1 MTIPG
6 SGQTYDDAYFQTHCG
21 LPYERSTP
29 WLQFFGTIAENVVQ
43 QFSPKTA
50 LDAGCAIGIL
60 VEALRNY
67 GVDAEG
73 FDISEYAVSQVPE
86 YLKPYIKIDNILN
99 PAATSKH
106 YDLVVCIE
114 VLEHLTEAEADTAIA
129 NIARWGDTVL
139 FSSSPEDFS
148 ETTHVNVQK
157 PGYWIEKFA
166 QHGLIYNPMPD
177 TSYVTPWAMVFQR
190 RTAVLPQIL
199 RDYGDVMWTQ
209 KREVLQSRQMLQQ
222 AHEQNTLLIQE
233 YEAFKNKRLP
243 SESGMQAYVDAA
255 AAQEKRK
262 RILLTQ
268 AYMAQIDEL
277 RRQLADGQKASMQT
291 ASSAPA
297 ETPASEEDSGEIISI
312 PDAEV
317 MANIMAQMQ
326 VPAHAGPMNLGRV
339 RAIMGTATSILLSE
353 GPGAFAN
360 RTRRWLRGERRY
372 FPLHS
377 QNQVASALIPQNF
390 PTSRKKPTLDNFTVL
405 FIVPM
410 PEISSK
416 RYRVFNIQEQ
426 LQKKNI
432 KSNWI
437 DESEFLREPVR
448 ALYFDVVV
456 FARVIYH
463 AEMTA
468 FLEHARKLRIRVVF
482 EIDDL
487 LFDVSM
493 LQYITSASNLQP
505 REQRIYLDGMKGY
518 FEMLLRCDYFI
529 SSTEHIANAASAWGK
544 KTYIIRNGMN
554 DRQVEL
560 AEQALQMKAQ
570 TPEIRIGYLSGSY
583 THQEDFAIVVPALVR
598 ILGEFPQAR
607 LVIQGLIELPESL
620 AAFEAQIEKR
630 PYVSWEQ
637 LVQDT
642 ARLDINLAPL
652 EINPF
657 TSGKS
662 ALKYFE
668 AAIVE
673 VPTIASPIEDFR
685 VAIQHG
691 ETGYLASA
699 PEEWYTFLRA
709 LITDPELRERVGRN
723 ARQDALARYTSEAQ
737 SDHTLS
743 VYQHILSGLDATT
756 TLPGEVQKTKGAQSY
771 PQARSAT
778 PEHRGIRF
786 QESALVHYYLDG
798 LRGLEIG
805 AAAHNPFGLQTK
817 NVGLTRE
824 FDAEDYDFFKASQ
837 IKMCGEWAR
846 IDIPASAEDIPVA
859 DNSQD
864 FVLSSHVWE
873 HLASPLLALE
883 EWARVVRP
891 NGYILAIVPKRDAE
905 PRDVGRPITPIE
917 ELIRHYKQRSTVDD
931 RKREETIPNLHF
943 TVFSP
948 ESIREIT
955 EWFNSAHPSI
965 QLLEI
970 AFLETDDKVGNGHL
984 ILWKV
989 VKTAAPAP

>member
-1 MTIPG
+1 MTTPV
-6 SGQTYDDAYFQTHCG
+6 SGQAYDEAYFQTHCG
-21 LPYERSTP
+21 LPYERSTH

-50 LDAGCAIGIL
+50 LDAGCAIGML
-60 VEALRNY
+60 VETLRNY
-67 GVDAEG
+67 GVDTEG
-73 FDISEYAVSQVPE
+73 FDISEYAVSQAPE

-99 PAATSKH
+99 PDASNKH
-106 YDLVVCIE
+106 YDLVICIE

-148 ETTHVNVQK
+148 ETTHINVQK

-166 QHGLIYNPMPD
+166 QHGLIYNPMTD

-190 RTAVLPQIL
+190 RAAMLPQIL
-199 RDYGDVMWTQ
+199 REYGDVLWTQ
-209 KREVLQSRQMLQQ
+209 KREVLQSRHLLQQ
-222 AHEQNTLLIQE
+222 A
-233 YEAFKNKRLP
+233 
-243 SESGMQAYVDAA
+243 QAETVIAE
-255 AAQEKRK
+255 EKRK
-262 RILLTQ
+262 RIMIAQ
-268 AYMAQIDEL
+268 AYMAQVDEL
-277 RRQLADGQKASMQT
+277 RRQLSDAQNAASQI

-297 ETPASEEDSGEIISI
+297 ETPASDKDSGEIISI
-312 PDAEV
+312 PDAEA

-326 VPAHAGPMNLGRV
+326 APEHVASMNLGRV
-339 RAIMGTATSILLSE
+339 QAIIGTATSILLNE
-353 GPGAFAN
+353 GPGAFAS

-377 QNQVASALIPQNF
+377 QNRVASALIPQNF

-405 FIVPM
+405 FIVPI

-416 RYRVFNIQEQ
+416 RYRVFNVQEQ

-463 AEMTA
+463 PEMTA

-487 LFDVSM
+487 VFDVSM
-493 LQYITSASNLQP
+493 LQYITAASNLQP

-529 SSTEHIANAASAWGK
+529 SSTEHIAKAASAWGK

-554 DRQVEL
+554 DRQIEL

-570 TPEIRIGYLSGSY
+570 TSEIRIGYLSGSS
-583 THQEDFAIVVPALVR
+583 THKEDFAIVVPALVR
-598 ILGEFPQAR
+598 ILGEFPQAQ
-607 LVIQGLIELPESL
+607 LVIQGLIELPEEL

-637 LVQDT
+637 LIQDT

-685 VAIQHG
+685 VAIQQG
-691 ETGYLASA
+691 ETGYLASNT
-699 PEEWYTFLRA
+699 EEWYTFLRD
-709 LITDPELRERVGRN
+709 LIGDPELRERIGRN
-723 ARQDALARYTSEAQ
+723 ARRDALARYTSEAQ

-756 TLPGEVQKTKGAQSY
+756 RLPGEAAAPKIKGAQSY
-771 PQARSAT
+771 AQAQNAAT
-778 PEHRGIRF
+778 EHRGIRF

-824 FDAEDYDFFKASQ
+824 FDAEDYDYFKASQ
-837 IKMCGEWAR
+837 IKMCGEWAQ

-864 FVLSSHVWE
+864 FVISSHVWE

-917 ELIRHYKQRSTVDD
+917 ELIRHYRQRSTVDS

-948 ESIREIT
+948 ESLREIT
-955 EWFNSAHPSI
+955 TWFNSTHPSI